1 MSKKLV
7 YLKVIMAIEEDTGD
21 AYEYVTEAG
30 ELEVSTEDIQ
40 QVSASIIDHL
50 LIREGLIEVS
60 RGEMENTR

>member
-1 MSKKLV
+1 MSKKLIHF
-7 YLKVIMAIEEDTGD
+7 KVIMAIEEDTGD

-30 ELEVSTEDIQ
+30 ELEVPTEDIQ

-60 RGEMENTR
+60 RGEMESTR